1 MNTSLDTMQDIEL
14 QLSRGMGPDLHWY
27 PEDVPVRQ
35 LAATLVG
42 MANTAGGMVLLG
54 IAPRSGHVHGIGD
67 IARARD
73 KVFQAALLADPP
85 LVLPLPESH
94 AVGED
99 RLLSI
104 TVPRGLPGIYSLEGR
119 YLWRDGSQT
128 EPIPPRQLRR
138 LLVERGAVQFESRI
152 PPGATLDDLNP
163 EKVGAYVRV
172 YLERA
177 GQLEMEDGGNGQTT
191 SEPKTTLEILARRGC
206 LRNEKGE
213 LKPCYA
219 ALLLFG
225 KQPQRWLPTSSIL
238 AARFSGIAFGDSFV
252 KQEIDGTLPEQLSQV
267 ESFIRANLHRVVRL
281 VGLAHQESLE
291 YPFEAVRELLV
302 NAVAHRDYN
311 VQGDEI
317 HLNIFMDRLEVVSP
331 GGLPGPMTIENLLEA
346 RYSRNPIIVQ
356 VLSDLG
362 YVERLGYGLDRVIT
376 ALRQSSM
383 PPPRFEEN
391 AGTFRVTLF
400 ATNERERWAP
410 NLARYRGM
418 GLNTRQES
426 ALNYLAMN
434 RRITNREYQELS
446 PDVHPETLRRD
457 LADLVDRGILLKIG
471 NKRATYYIL
480 KEID

>member
-1 MNTSLDTMQDIEL
+1 
-14 QLSRGMGPDLHWY
+14 
-27 PEDVPVRQ
+27 
-35 LAATLVG
+35 
-42 MANTAGGMVLLG
+42 
-54 IAPRSGHVHGIGD
+54 
-67 IARARD
+67 
-73 KVFQAALLADPP
+73 
-85 LVLPLPESH
+85 
-94 AVGED
+94 
-99 RLLSI
+99 
-104 TVPRGLPGIYSLEGR
+104 
-119 YLWRDGSQT
+119 
-128 EPIPPRQLRR
+128 
-138 LLVERGAVQFESRI
+138 
-152 PPGATLDDLNP
+152 
-163 EKVGAYVRV
+163 
-172 YLERA
+172 
-177 GQLEMEDGGNGQTT
+177 
-191 SEPKTTLEILARRGC
+191 
-206 LRNEKGE
+206 
-213 LKPCYA
+213 
-219 ALLLFG
+219 
-225 KQPQRWLPTSSIL
+225 
-238 AARFSGIAFGDSFV
+238 
-252 KQEIDGTLPEQLSQV
+252 V
-267 ESFIRANLHRVVRL
+267 ESFIRANLQKVVRL
-281 VGLAHQESLE
+281 VGLTHQESLE